1 MDATCAIQ
9 DSIHVFSL
17 VRKYVS
23 RILGTYHYGV
33 VSFFVA
39 YKSMD
44 RRKPVLFFCPQEVR
58 TLLYIAVTADEYEF
72 PIAQARTPR
81 ALADMLGMSGR
92 QVRSMIYNTGNNKV
106 RNLGKRLGERI
117 VRVDEE
123 DE

>member
-1 MDATCAIQ
+1 MVNPGTCKKIP
-9 DSIHVFSL
+9 
-17 VRKYVS
+17 
-23 RILGTYHYGV
+23 YHYGV

-44 RRKPVLFFCPQEVR
+44 RRKPVLFLCPQEVR

-106 RNLGKRLGERI
+106 RNPGKRLGVRI

>member
-1 MDATCAIQ
+1 MKNSTA
-9 DSIHVFSL
+9 
-17 VRKYVS
+17 
-23 RILGTYHYGV
+23 
-33 VSFFVA
+33 
-39 YKSMD
+39 
-44 RRKPVLFFCPQEVR
+44 LFIYPQEVR

-106 RNLGKRLGERI
+106 RNPGKRLGVRI

-123 DE
+123 DD